1 MKALIDADSIIY
13 KYASINQDVIEW
25 EPDVTSVFFNIRDAK
40 IGISRHIDEI
50 LENTGCTEALL
61 VLSPSTNFRY
71 DVLSTYKWN
80 RKKPSTKL
88 ELLMPL
94 KRWVYETFNVHVPC
108 YVEADDFCVWLTMF
122 EPTKWVICH
131 IDKDLD
137 QAPGKHYNYSKQK
150 NYYISEQE
158 AEYKFYEQVLV
169 GDTSDGYKGCP
180 NIGKVRC
187 ARILD
192 PDSAHLGE
200 QRTTWELIVDTYAS
214 KGLTHEDA
222 LQQARVARMLTPN
235 EWDGADN
242 IELWSPIDGD

>member
-1 MKALIDADSIIY
+1 
-13 KYASINQDVIEW
+13 
-25 EPDVTSVFFNIRDAK
+25 
-40 IGISRHIDEI
+40 
-50 LENTGCTEALL
+50 
-61 VLSPSTNFRY
+61 
-71 DVLSTYKWN
+71 
-80 RKKPSTKL
+80 
-88 ELLMPL
+88 
-94 KRWVYETFNVHVPC
+94 
-108 YVEADDFCVWLTMF
+108 MF